1 MIVKKIAAVA
11 LSGAL
16 ILTIPFNSALAESK
30 VAQKQR
36 EISNFETQLNTL
48 NNKIEVSNQ
57 KINSTEKK
65 INNLKDEITKTEQ
78 NIIKKNERITYL
90 KGRIEKRHDIIQ
102 ARLKAMQEQP
112 KTNLTTEV
120 LFNSTDIVDF
130 FNRLFSI
137 SQLFGA
143 DQNIIDTQKKEQ
155 AEVETAKKQ
164 VSQKQDQLI
173 ESKKD
178 LVNQETVLIDDKK
191 EQQQAA
197 NEAQQKLDEA
207 VKALEAAKIDA
218 QRLEQESL
226 RLAELQSNY
235 NAENENKQA
244 NEMIQKEKSTETSQA
259 NHVASQDNSSS
270 NQSSSNGSN
279 SSQNNNSS
287 SSDSKSGSNSSS
299 NSSSNSDS
307 NSNSNS
313 NSKPTP
319 TPDPTP
325 QPGSGGVIDYAMQ
338 FMGVPYVFGGTSPSG
353 FDCSGFIWYVYS
365 HNGYGIGRASVKS
378 YWGMVTKVSS
388 PQPGDLVFLQ
398 NTYINGPS
406 HMGIY
411 IGGNRM
417 IHAGSSGITTISLSN
432 SWVSSHF
439 LGYGRF

>member
-1 MIVKKIAAVA
+1 MIAKKIAAIA

-16 ILTIPFNSALAESK
+16 ILTIIPFNTAHAESK

-36 EISNFETQLNTL
+36 EISNYENQLNTL
-48 NNKIEVSNQ
+48 NNKIEISNQ

-78 NIIKKNERITYL
+78 TITKKNERITYL
-90 KGRIEKRHDIIQ
+90 QGRIEKRHEIIQ

-112 KTNLTTEV
+112 RTNLTTEV

-143 DQNIIDTQKKEQ
+143 DQNIIETQKNEQ
-155 AEVETAKKQ
+155 AEVEVEKKQ
-164 VSQKQDQLI
+164 VIQTQEQLVA
-173 ESKKD
+173 SKKELINTQSV
-178 LVNQETVLIDDKK
+178 LVENKK

-197 NEAQQKLDEA
+197 NEAQQKLDQA
-207 VKALEAAKIDA
+207 VKALEAAKLNA
-218 QRLEQESL
+218 QKLEQEAL

-244 NEMIQKEKSTETSQA
+244 NEFIQKEKSNEKSHASHIT
-259 NHVASQDNSSS
+259 SQDNSSS
-270 NQSSSNGSN
+270 DQSSSNGSN
-279 SSQNNNSS
+279 SNQNDNSS
-287 SSDSKSGSNSSS
+287 SSDSKS
-299 NSSSNSDS
+299 

-313 NSKPTP
+313 SSDSKPSS
-319 TPDPTP
+319 DPTP
-325 QPGSGGVIDYAMQ
+325 QHGAGGVVEYAMQ

-365 HNGYGIGRASVKS
+365 HNGYSIGRASVNS

-432 SWVSSHF
+432 SWVKSHF
-439 LGYGRF
+439 LGYGKF

>member
-1 MIVKKIAAVA
+1 MIAKKIAAIA

-16 ILTIPFNSALAESK
+16 ILTIIPFKTAHAESK

-36 EISNFETQLNTL
+36 EISNYENQLNKL

-57 KINSTEKK
+57 KINSTENK

-78 NIIKKNERITYL
+78 TITKKNDRITYL
-90 KGRIEKRHDIIQ
+90 QGRIEKRNGIIE

-155 AEVETAKKQ
+155 AEVEVEKQQVIQKKEQ
-164 VSQKQDQLI
+164 LVS
-173 ESKKD
+173 SKKELINTQAV
-178 LVNQETVLIDDKK
+178 LVENKK

-197 NEAQQKLDEA
+197 NEAQQKLDQA
-207 VKALEAAKIDA
+207 VKALEAAKLDA

-244 NEMIQKEKSTETSQA
+244 DEFIQKEKSNEKSQA
-259 NHVASQDNSSS
+259 SHITSQDNSSS
-270 NQSSSNGSN
+270 DQSSSNGSN
-279 SSQNNNSS
+279 SDQNNNSS
-287 SSDSKSGSNSSS
+287 GTDSKSNSGTSSNSSLNSSSDSKPSS
-299 NSSSNSDS
+299 
-307 NSNSNS
+307 
-313 NSKPTP
+313 
-319 TPDPTP
+319 DPTP
-325 QPGSGGVIDYAMQ
+325 QPGAGGVVDYAMQ

-365 HNGYGIGRASVKS
+365 HNGYGIGRASVNS

-432 SWVSSHF
+432 SWVKSHF